1 MKKPYHG
8 KVMAELWKACAGGN
22 VPMLSVIMGVS
33 GSGKSEYAEDM
44 AVRLADGRG
53 LYYAATME
61 PYGEEGRARVARHR
75 KQRAGKGFTTLECYR
90 DIENIAGMIGTDRC
104 RDATVLLECMSNLLA
119 NEMFSAPSGADGQPH
134 RQPDMQIRQQSDT
147 LLCRQP
153 DTPVCQQP
161 DTPLTER
168 GGDVVDKI
176 LSGISFLSRQCRHLV
191 VVTNEVFTDGG
202 TYGKDT
208 MVYIRYMSAINRRLV
223 RMADEAVE
231 VVYTV
236 PMIIA

>member
-8 KVMAELWKACAGGN
+8 GVMAELWKACAGGN

-90 DIENIAGMIGTDRC
+90 DIENIAGMIGADRC

-134 RQPDMQIRQQSDT
+134 QQPDIQIRQQSDT
-147 LLCRQP
+147 LS
-153 DTPVCQQP
+153 
-161 DTPLTER
+161 TER

-176 LSGISFLSRQCRHLV
+176 LSGISFISRQCRHLV

>member
-8 KVMAELWKACAGGN
+8 GVMAELWKACAGGN
-22 VPMLSVIMGVS
+22 VHMLSVIMGVS

-61 PYGEEGRARVARHR
+61 AYGEEGRARVARHR

-90 DIENIAGMIGTDRC
+90 DIENIAGMIGADRC

-119 NEMFSAPSGADGQPH
+119 NEMFSACTET
-134 RQPDMQIRQQSDT
+134 DT
-147 LLCRQP
+147 LSYR
-153 DTPVCQQP
+153 QP

-168 GGDVVDKI
+168 DGNAVDKI
-176 LSGISFLSRQCRHLV
+176 LSGISCISRQCKHLI
-191 VVTNEVFTDGG
+191 VVTNEIFTDGG

-236 PMIIA
+236 PMKVK